1 MIVAGG
7 GYYCCNTKL
16 FRLFINSFFTELQF
30 FVYCQLFKVKKQL
43 SFVYLSSYQSVKLQN
58 SCKKIES
65 NIISKFEVLQSHT
78 QLFPNISADISKTTI
93 LL

>member
-7 GYYCCNTKL
+7 ITVVIPNSLGYL
-16 FRLFINSFFTELQF
+16 SILSLQNYNF
-30 FVYCQLFKVKKQL
+30 FVYCQLFKVKKLL